1 MGSRPEYRK
10 KLRHG
15 RCGKCERITDVVE
28 SVNAYLANLKSLGAI
43 IDGKCFAND
52 ELNTPSNIADGK
64 IYFDFEFVP
73 SYPAEKVTF
82 RSYLDIGLNSTFL
95 AV

>member
-1 MGSRPEYRK
+1 MRAHLWAVDRNIVKNYV
-10 KLRHG
+10 
-15 RCGKCERITDVVE
+15 TDVVE